1 MQDLTLTAS
10 WTKNKSAYTVKFDLN
25 GGDGDIPDQKVK
37 EGSTIDRPDNP
48 TREGYTFTG
57 WRYQDSDWNFLNA
70 VGSNMTLTAQWKR
83 NEAKKYTIT
92 FDTAN
97 GTVISPQTIEDGG
110 RVSKPADPTREGY
123 EFDGWTL
130 NGVGYDFTQPVKTD
144 LVLTAMWTQVK
155 PKTHTVMFDSDKGT
169 IVPSQTVKD
178 GDTATEPTAPT
189 KTGYEFKGWLSD
201 GKPYDF
207 ATPVTKDLTLTA
219 KWEKTKVASYTVAFD
234 SADGGDVPS
243 QTVEHG
249 KTAVKPAD
257 PTREGYTFLGWYAGD
272 DAYDWNT
279 PVTGNLVLTA
289 RWLRD
294 EQPRPNAYTVRFDTG
309 NGSKIDPQTVKQG
322 GKAKKPTDPTLDGY
336 RFIGWRLDG
345 RDYDFNTVVS
355 KDVTL
360 TAAWEK
366 DKSSTT
372 PGNGSGSDSDNGTGS
387 NGNQPNGGT
396 GSDANGS
403 ASQNTGD
410 ADTDTGETKRNPLA
424 TTGATVLGV
433 LATAIT
439 AIAIGVGLMF
449 ARKRGKKF

>member
-1 MQDLTLTAS
+1 M
-10 WTKNKSAYTVKFDLN
+10 
-25 GGDGDIPDQKVK
+25 
-37 EGSTIDRPDNP
+37 R
-48 TREGYTFTG
+48 
-57 WRYQDSDWNFLNA
+57 
-70 VGSNMTLTAQWKR
+70 
-83 NEAKKYTIT
+83 
-92 FDTAN
+92 
-97 GTVISPQTIEDGG
+97 
-110 RVSKPADPTREGY
+110 
-123 EFDGWTL
+123 
-130 NGVGYDFTQPVKTD
+130 
-144 LVLTAMWTQVK
+144 
-155 PKTHTVMFDSDKGT
+155 
-169 IVPSQTVKD
+169 
-178 GDTATEPTAPT
+178 
-189 KTGYEFKGWLSD
+189 
-201 GKPYDF
+201 
-207 ATPVTKDLTLTA
+207 
-219 KWEKTKVASYTVAFD
+219 
-234 SADGGDVPS
+234 
-243 QTVEHG
+243 
-249 KTAVKPAD
+249 
-257 PTREGYTFLGWYAGD
+257 GD

-322 GKAKKPTDPTLDGY
+322 GKAKKPADPTLGGY
-336 RFIGWRLDG
+336 RFVGWRLDG

-366 DKSSTT
+366 DTAATT
-372 PGNGSGSDSDNGTGS
+372 PGNGSGSDSDN
-387 NGNQPNGGT
+387 GT

>member
-1 MQDLTLTAS
+1 
-10 WTKNKSAYTVKFDLN
+10 
-25 GGDGDIPDQKVK
+25 
-37 EGSTIDRPDNP
+37 
-48 TREGYTFTG
+48 
-57 WRYQDSDWNFLNA
+57 
-70 VGSNMTLTAQWKR
+70 
-83 NEAKKYTIT
+83 
-92 FDTAN
+92 
-97 GTVISPQTIEDGG
+97 
-110 RVSKPADPTREGY
+110 
-123 EFDGWTL
+123 
-130 NGVGYDFTQPVKTD
+130 
-144 LVLTAMWTQVK
+144 MWTQVK

-169 IVPSQTVKD
+169 VVPSQTVKD

-249 KTAVKPAD
+249 KTAVKPDD

-272 DAYDWNT
+272 AAYDWNT

-289 RWLRD
+289 HWLKN
-294 EQPRPNAYTVRFDTG
+294 EQPRPKTHTVTFDYRNGDPTDVRTVNDGDTVPQPQTPVREGYDFRGWVGIDGSAFDFTLPITADTLVSAKWKRCEEPKPATHTVTFNPNGGTVVEPQTVTDGQPVRRPADPVKDGYVFDGWYLGNDQYDFDRPVTKDLTLTAIYHRKPAPRPNAYTVRFDTG

-322 GKAKKPTDPTLDGY
+322 GKAKKPADPTLDGY
-336 RFIGWRLDG
+336 RFVGWRLNG

-366 DKSSTT
+366 DTAAT
-372 PGNGSGSDSDNGTGS
+372 IPGNGSGF
-387 NGNQPNGGT
+387 NGNQPNGST

-403 ASQNTGD
+403 TSQNTGD
-410 ADTDTGETKRNPLA
+410 ADTGNGETKRNPLA
-424 TTGATVLGV
+424 TTGATVLGA

-439 AIAIGVGLMF
+439 ALSVGVGLMV